1 MSIGSMTS
9 TISEF
14 LDVVLESSGSVSLI
28 EINDFS
34 EFAMSLTVAL
44 FDAPSEQH
52 IYWISKLLA
61 PVVYFADLVIKS
73 ILSKFE
79 FMFGSSYF

>member
-14 LDVVLESSGSVSLI
+14 LDVVLESSGSVSFI

-34 EFAMSLTVAL
+34 EFATSLTVAL
-44 FDAPSEQH
+44 FDAPSEQY
-52 IYWISKLLA
+52 IY
-61 PVVYFADLVIKS
+61 
-73 ILSKFE
+73 
-79 FMFGSSYF
+79 

>member
-44 FDAPSEQH
+44 FDAPSEQY

-73 ILSKFE
+73 ILAKFE
-79 FMFGSSYF
+79 